1 MKKAAIFTDLIGY
14 ETIGRKTAVLTSQA
28 QDFTLNDI
36 NGNSVFAGKV
46 THFGVDKLSGD
57 DVYIADFSG
66 FEDEGEYYITADNGA
81 VSERFFIGKS
91 VHSKVLDDMTKA
103 FYYLRCGCGLDE
115 KHAGKF
121 SHGRCHT

>member
-46 THFGVDKLSGD
+46 THFGMDKLSGD
-57 DVYIADFSG
+57 DVYTLISLALRTRANITSLPTMVLFPSAFSS
-66 FEDEGEYYITADNGA
+66 A
-81 VSERFFIGKS
+81 
-91 VHSKVLDDMTKA
+91 KA
-103 FYYLRCGCGLDE
+103 FTARCW
-115 KHAGKF
+115 
-121 SHGRCHT
+121 TT

>member
-81 VSERFFIGKS
+81 VSELFS
-91 VHSKVLDDMTKA
+91 SAKA
-103 FYYLRCGCGLDE
+103 FTARCW
-115 KHAGKF
+115 
-121 SHGRCHT
+121 TT